1 MIAQYWQFAQEDRMT
16 RMDWVKAILGGI
28 LVAALFWGFTALVFV
43 L

>member
-1 MIAQYWQFAQEDRMT
+1 MKDDLT
-16 RMDWVKAILGGI
+16 GLDWVKSIGGGI